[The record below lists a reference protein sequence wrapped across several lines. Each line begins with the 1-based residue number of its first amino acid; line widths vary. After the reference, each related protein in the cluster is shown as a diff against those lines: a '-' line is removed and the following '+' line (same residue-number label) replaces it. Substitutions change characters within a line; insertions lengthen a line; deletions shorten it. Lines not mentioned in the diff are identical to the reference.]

1 MYRSGNGAQWQFS
14 YSGVD
19 TPCVALHDPLT
30 LDLFEVPIP
39 TAPMPGALN
48 FNLVLRHL
56 LSDLLK
62 SCPFSRE
69 IVAAR
74 MSELTG
80 DQITEAPARFSWT
93 AESREGWRFPLE
105 YLPAFEVAVE
115 TTGLIAWAAPTCA
128 AERFRWVRMLLMPR
142 SASWNGMKEDAGKRI
157 KQLKQAIG
165 EME

>member
-1 MYRSGNGAQWQFS
+1 MYRSGNGAQWQFA
-14 YSGVD
+14 YGGVD
-19 TPCVALHDPLT
+19 IMRRAADSLT
-30 LDLFEVPIP
+30 MDLFEVPVP
-39 TAPMPGALN
+39 TVPIPGALN

-62 SCPFSRE
+62 SCPLSRD

-80 DQITEAPARFSWT
+80 DQITVHQLNSWT

-115 TTGLIAWAAPTCA
+115 TTGLIAW
-128 AERFRWVRMLLMPR
+128 
-142 SASWNGMKEDAGKRI
+142 SASVRGGKILMGKEALDSEIGKLERLKEAAGKRI
-157 KQLKQAIG
+157 KQLKQAMG

>member
-1 MYRSGNGAQWQFS
+1 MRRPS
-14 YSGVD
+14 D
-19 TPCVALHDPLT
+19 TLT
-30 LDLFEVPIP
+30 LDLFEVPVP
-39 TAPMPGALN
+39 TTPMPGALN

-62 SCPFSRE
+62 RCPQSRE

-80 DQITEAPARFSWT
+80 DAITKHQLDAWT

-115 TTGLIAWAAPTCA
+115 THQITTWLADLRGCKVLVGKEALD
-128 AERFRWVRMLLMPR
+128 AEIGKLERL
-142 SASWNGMKEDAGKRI
+142 KEDAARKI
-157 KQLKQAIG
+157 KQLKLAMG

>member
-1 MYRSGNGAQWQFS
+1 MKRRT
-14 YSGVD
+14 D
-19 TPCVALHDPLT
+19 TLT
-30 LDLFEVPIP
+30 LDLFEVPEP

-48 FNLVLRHL
+48 FGLVLRRL

-62 SCPFSRE
+62 GCPYSRE

-80 DQITEAPARFSWT
+80 EPISKHQLDSWT

-115 TTGLIAWAAPTCA
+115 TTGLIAWVSSVRGGRVLMGKEALD
-128 AERFRWVRMLLMPR
+128 AEIGKLERL
-142 SASWNGMKEDAGKRI
+142 KEDAAKKIR
-157 KQLKQAIG
+157 QLKLAMG